1 MLQRESIN
9 TSIAKNIPFE
19 PTRPRVFFRGI
30 TNEIAAVGQR
40 CFRGGALCS
49 ENATVLLF
57 VSGVQW
63 VEASEAAFWSEVD
76 GDVGAVGSTWIFVV
90 FLGVVLLSALK

>member
-30 TNEIAAVGQR
+30 TNEIAAEG
-40 CFRGGALCS
+40 RGVSEVVLC
-49 ENATVLLF
+49 VQKMQPFFYLF
-57 VSGVQW
+57 PVFNRLRQVRLPSGVRWMEMWAPW
-63 VEASEAAFWSEVD
+63 VRPGF
-76 GDVGAVGSTWIFVV
+76 
-90 FLGVVLLSALK
+90 LLSF